1 MIFLRIRSKN
11 RGNLRTFIQQES
23 SGEILNSRSSME
35 YYTSSGVMAANFR
48 SMSLRR
54 IKRSERKAT
63 DVVTEE
69 KFTVLFDAEFN
80 VGTNDLVFYV
90 RTLSQPIVV
99 IVHGNQERSSSQLL
113 ELLSFCLEN
122 HLKKQN

>member
-35 YYTSSGVMAANFR
+35 YNASSGVMAANFR

-99 IVHGNQERSSSQLL
+99 IVHGNQERSSS
-113 ELLSFCLEN
+113 
-122 HLKKQN
+122 

>member
-1 MIFLRIRSKN
+1 
-11 RGNLRTFIQQES
+11 
-23 SGEILNSRSSME
+23 ME
-35 YYTSSGVMAANFR
+35 YHASNDVMAANFR

-99 IVHGNQERSSSQLL
+99 IVHGNQERSSS
-113 ELLSFCLEN
+113 
-122 HLKKQN
+122 